1 MTAKSKSGSAWI
13 LLLDYGPLL
22 VFFAT
27 YKLMGSGLQGT
38 LAATLAFMV
47 AAVISIGAGLAIV
60 GRVSPMVWLSTGL
73 IIGFGAVTLY
83 LRDPRFIQ
91 MKPTIIYLLFA
102 GTLFAGLV
110 RRRPML
116 RWLFG
121 PVFPGLS
128 DQGWLKLSRN
138 WALFFLALA
147 GANEIMRATLSFDT
161 WLTLKVWG
169 VSAISFVFAIA
180 NMPMLLRHGLEPR
193 GPGRGGRSCAG
204 GCMRPES

>member
-1 MTAKSKSGSAWI
+1 MSAKPKIGSAWI

-22 VFFAT
+22 IFFVT
-27 YKLMGSGLQGT
+27 YKIGGSGLQGT

-47 AAVISIGAGLAIV
+47 AAVASIVAGLTLV

-73 IIGFGAVTLY
+73 IVGFGAITLY

-102 GTLFAGLV
+102 GTLLAGLV
-110 RRRPML
+110 RRKPML

-128 DQGWLKLSRN
+128 DEGWLKLSRN

-147 GANEIMRATLSFDT
+147 GANEVMRATLSFDT

-169 VSAISFVFAIA
+169 VSVLSFIFAIA
-180 NMPMLLRHGLEPR
+180 NMPMLLRHGLNPDDKAKVAEQAPV
-193 GPGRGGRSCAG
+193 
-204 GCMRPES
+204 E

>member
-1 MTAKSKSGSAWI
+1 MTGKAKPGSAWI

-22 VFFAT
+22 VFFIT
-27 YKLMGSGLQGT
+27 YKLAGAGLQGT
-38 LAATLAFMV
+38 LVATLAFMV
-47 AAVISIGAGLAIV
+47 AAVVSIAAGLMLV

-73 IIGFGAVTLY
+73 IVGFGAITLY

-102 GTLFAGLV
+102 GTLLAGLV
-110 RRRPML
+110 RGKPML

-128 DQGWLKLSRN
+128 DDGWLKLSRN

-147 GANEIMRATLSFDT
+147 GANEVMRATLSFDT

-169 VSAISFVFAIA
+169 VSVVSFLFAIA
-180 NMPMLLRHGLEPR
+180 NMPMLLRHGLDPDDKAKVAEQAPV
-193 GPGRGGRSCAG
+193 
-204 GCMRPES
+204 E

>member
-1 MTAKSKSGSAWI
+1 MTDKAKPGSAWI

-22 VFFAT
+22 VFFIT
-27 YKLMGSGLQGT
+27 YKLAGAGLQGT

-47 AAVISIGAGLAIV
+47 AAVVSIAAGLMLV

-73 IIGFGAVTLY
+73 IVGFGAITLY

-102 GTLFAGLV
+102 GTLLAGLV
-110 RRRPML
+110 RGKPML

-128 DQGWLKLSRN
+128 DDGWLKLSRN

-147 GANEIMRATLSFDT
+147 GANEVMRATLSFDT

-169 VSAISFVFAIA
+169 VSVVSFLFAIA
-180 NMPMLLRHGLEPR
+180 NMPMLLRHGLDPDDKAKVAEQAPV
-193 GPGRGGRSCAG
+193 
-204 GCMRPES
+204 E

>member
-1 MTAKSKSGSAWI
+1 MSAKPKIGSAWI

-22 VFFAT
+22 IFFVT
-27 YKLMGSGLQGT
+27 YKIAGSGLQGT

-47 AAVISIGAGLAIV
+47 AAVASIVAGLTLV

-73 IIGFGAVTLY
+73 IVGFGAITLY

-102 GTLFAGLV
+102 GTLLAGLI
-110 RRRPML
+110 RRKPML

-128 DQGWLKLSRN
+128 DEGWLKLSRN

-147 GANEIMRATLSFDT
+147 VANEVMRATLSFDT

-169 VSAISFVFAIA
+169 VSVLSFLFAIA
-180 NMPMLLRHGLEPR
+180 NMPMLLRHGLNPDDKAKVAEQAPV
-193 GPGRGGRSCAG
+193 
-204 GCMRPES
+204 E

>member
-1 MTAKSKSGSAWI
+1 MTDKAKAGSAWI

-22 VFFAT
+22 TFFAT

-47 AAVISIGAGLAIV
+47 AAVISIAVGLTVV

-73 IIGFGAVTLY
+73 IVGFGAITLY
-83 LRDPRFIQ
+83 LRDPKFIQ

-102 GTLFAGLV
+102 GTLVVGLL
-110 RRRPML
+110 RRKPML
-116 RWLFG
+116 KWLFG
-121 PVFPGLS
+121 PVFAGLS
-128 DQGWLKLSRN
+128 EEGWLKLSRN

-147 GANEIMRATLSFDT
+147 VANEVMRATLSFDT

-169 VSAISFVFAIA
+169 VSIVSFVFAIA
-180 NMPMLLRHGLEPR
+180 NMPMLLRHGLEPDDKAR
-193 GPGRGGRSCAG
+193 VAEQAPV
-204 GCMRPES
+204 E

>member
-1 MTAKSKSGSAWI
+1 MSAKPKIGSAWI

-22 VFFAT
+22 IFFVT
-27 YKLMGSGLQGT
+27 YKIAGSGLQGT

-47 AAVISIGAGLAIV
+47 AAVASIVAGLTLV

-73 IIGFGAVTLY
+73 IVGFGAITLY

-102 GTLFAGLV
+102 GTLLAGLV
-110 RRRPML
+110 RRKPML

-128 DQGWLKLSRN
+128 DEGWLKLSRN

-147 GANEIMRATLSFDT
+147 GANEVMRATLSFDT

-169 VSAISFVFAIA
+169 VSVLSFIFAIA
-180 NMPMLLRHGLEPR
+180 NMPMLLRHGLNPDDKAKVAEQAPV
-193 GPGRGGRSCAG
+193 
-204 GCMRPES
+204 E